1 MSVKLLALHLG
12 LPFAFE
18 ENVLGAEVTVD
29 DALPGTPLGLLAE
42 GSEAPAEV
50 LHHRQGIRL
59 PHPGDGAQELVP
71 KLTRLLG
78 AGLRVWY
85 LTAAQKLLK
94 LQAKLSRRSHLQN
107 SGGALNRRT
116 PKSELRPSRGGR
128 QRRSAGARSWVLV

>member
-18 ENVLGAEVTVD
+18 EDVLGAEVTVD

-42 GSEAPAEV
+42 GSEARAEV

-85 LTAAQKLLK
+85 LTAAQKLFRLGS
-94 LQAKLSRRSHLQN
+94 ARCFAYGTG
-107 SGGALNRRT
+107 SGASLCGLGC
-116 PKSELRPSRGGR
+116 SIGGR
-128 QRRSAGARSWVLV
+128 VQLPSQTPFCSGS